1 MKNFIF
7 LLLTISQV
15 GFSQISNK
23 VEGITIDAPCE
34 IIYTRNLNNQNNY
47 TCNYIKGDKLINY
60 SIQTTNLFNQLNGLD
75 KKGKENFHKQ
85 YLSSMKRNSEKQ
97 KEKTDFIQIS
107 NGVKSLV
114 ITSFLNYSDTK
125 LKNTSL
131 AFIYNNKGY
140 IINLVSSDFNLSNVD
155 EIIKRLKLL

>member
-1 MKNFIF
+1 
-7 LLLTISQV
+7 
-15 GFSQISNK
+15 
-23 VEGITIDAPCE
+23 
-34 IIYTRNLNNQNNY
+34 
-47 TCNYIKGDKLINY
+47 
-60 SIQTTNLFNQLNGLD
+60 
-75 KKGKENFHKQ
+75 
-85 YLSSMKRNSEKQ
+85 MKRNSEKQ